1 MSDNNRRVVARR
13 MRRTGRIIGM
23 IAAGFFLVFIIG
35 EAIGETFSE
44 GEGIIETEGI
54 LIGTISAV
62 ALIACFVSWWRARLG
77 GILLVLVSMALGIHI
92 GIYAGHNHFLAW
104 LMVGF
109 PYLVAGGL
117 ILTSLW
123 IERKEVLSRGQ

>member
-1 MSDNNRRVVARR
+1 

-23 IAAGFFLVFIIG
+23 IAAGFFLVIMVG
-35 EAIGETFSE
+35 EAVGESLSE
-44 GEGIIETEGI
+44 GGEIIETAGV
-54 LIGTISAV
+54 LLAALSAV
-62 ALIACFVSWWRARLG
+62 ALVACIISWWRVRLA
-77 GILLVLVSMALGIHI
+77 GILLVLVSIALGIHI
-92 GIYAGHNHFLAW
+92 GIYAGYNHFLAW

-123 IERKEVLSRGQ
+123 LERKAVY

>member
-1 MSDNNRRVVARR
+1 MESNRRVVARR

-23 IAAGFFLVFIIG
+23 IAAGFFLVFLVGETIG
-35 EAIGETFSE
+35 ESMSE
-44 GEGIIETEGI
+44 GEGIIETAGI
-54 LIGTISAV
+54 LIAPLSAV
-62 ALIACFVSWWRARLG
+62 ALVACFVSWWRARLA
-77 GILLVLVSMALGIHI
+77 GILLVLVSVGLGIHI
-92 GIYAGHNHFLAW
+92 GIYAEHNHFLAW

-123 IERKEVLSRGQ
+123 IERETV